1 MVIAQLRFHRF
12 WVSSEGMRTHGD
24 WHGRGSS
31 GLADGSNR
39 TRQFITRSPTRAPPP
54 HQQQQQQQ
62 LVLARKREGD
72 DGAACNKQQG
82 MLNYW
87 DLSKHELALSHLDV
101 SPFLTPTD
109 KLASAPADRSTDAM
123 QQERSA
129 SHACARISL
138 TTTKGTMHRIIHAP
152 AAAAGGQ
159 NYKSKR
165 TSYRPCL
172 FPCPPA
178 ARYSK
183 SRPREAPIPSLPE

>member
-1 MVIAQLRFHRF
+1 
-12 WVSSEGMRTHGD
+12 MRTHGD

-54 HQQQQQQQ
+54 HQQQQQ

-109 KLASAPADRSTDAM
+109 KLASAPADRLTDAM
-123 QQERSA
+123 HSNRRGYLTDNKQRGRTIRALLQDKTRKASA
-129 SHACARISL
+129 RRIVPATAQCITFEHRPMQSRWMVQYRHRQAASFKVSL
-138 TTTKGTMHRIIHAP
+138 RFFTTIGRTK
-152 AAAAGGQ
+152 
-159 NYKSKR
+159 YK
-165 TSYRPCL
+165 
-172 FPCPPA
+172 
-178 ARYSK
+178 
-183 SRPREAPIPSLPE
+183 